1 MSEDVTPTVTP
12 AVPDTDGAGSNPDAK
27 LIELGLD
34 PSKAMEIVEEY
45 GVTTVEDLSFLTEE
59 DLAALGVKA
68 VQARKIVASLK
79 PVAPTVDA
87 TAAVS
92 SVSFE
97 GILPAV
103 PDDSSWLEMLK
114 TGGVLKV
121 DQSTVISAIRA
132 ALANRVGLFDLPAKL
147 ATAMEQFAD
156 ENDEQVDAAFYK
168 LRKQLTKRAYA
179 DVFAAIEGLDGSFVT
194 EPRKRQ
200 LFERV
205 NEYLWPAIL
214 DFYDQLKSW
223 QETWMQ
229 QGANPAM
236 MMAAMASMGGGG
248 LALPPGMMQP
258 PDTSALRD
266 YADAVN
272 DAVNR
277 VFAGTGVQIAS
288 ALAYD
293 ANQIKKTLEDPR
305 LPSMI
310 GVANRDQM
318 LKQLGVSVSSTYPR
332 LELNLTR
339 FVLACMQAKDQP
351 AGNEELQ
358 YYGTLYMLGSQIPW
372 AELGGRGTSVTGIG
386 GRTTRL

>member
-1 MSEDVTPTVTP
+1 MSEDVTPTATP
-12 AVPDTDGAGSNPDAK
+12 AVSDTDGAGSNPDAK
-27 LIELGLD
+27 LIELGVD

-45 GVTTVEDLSFLTEE
+45 GVTSVEDLSFLTEE

-87 TAAVS
+87 TTAVS

-214 DFYDQLKSW
+214 DFYDQLRSW
-223 QETWMQ
+223 QETWQ
-229 QGANPAM
+229 QGAANPAM
-236 MMAAMASMGGGG
+236 MMTVIASMGGGG
-248 LALPPGMMQP
+248 MALPPGVMQP

-351 AGNEELQ
+351 AGKEELQ